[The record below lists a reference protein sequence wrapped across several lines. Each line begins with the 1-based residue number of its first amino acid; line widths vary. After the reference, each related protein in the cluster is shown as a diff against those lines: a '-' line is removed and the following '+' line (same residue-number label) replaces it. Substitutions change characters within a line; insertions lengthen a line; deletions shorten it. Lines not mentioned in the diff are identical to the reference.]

1 MFRASPVFQRNYAS
15 AKPKV
20 VNQGGTSSGKTVSIL
35 QVLFVLLAATPN
47 LVATVVGQDIPNLK
61 KGAIRDAQN
70 IVRGSEQL
78 QQLLAKPFNKSERI
92 YEYHNGSLLEFTS
105 YDDYQDAKSG
115 KRDYLFINEANG
127 IEYAVVKE
135 LMLRTR
141 IRTFIDYNPNAEF
154 WAHELHGQPDT
165 EVIISDHRHNPFL
178 SEAEHAKIEA
188 LKTEDL
194 ELWRVYARGKT
205 GRIHG
210 LVFTK
215 WSPCEEIPDG
225 AKFLGRG
232 IDFGFTNDPT
242 TAIDVYLQ
250 NGELWLDELLYET
263 GLTNSD
269 IDKRL
274 LVEDSGSRRLR
285 TIADSAEPK
294 SIEDLRRMGYTR
306 IEGAVKGPDSVRN
319 GIDILKRYHLNV
331 TRRSTKLLKELA
343 NYKYRVDR
351 ATGKTT
357 NEPVDAFNHCIDPV
371 RYVALNVI
379 GKPEAAPITTYQ
391 SFKPL

>member
-1 MFRASPVFQRNYAS
+1 MFFKASPVFDRNYAS
-15 AKPKV
+15 AKPTV

-35 QVLFVLLAATPN
+35 QVLFVVLAASAN

-70 IVRGSEQL
+70 IVRSSEHL
-78 QQLLAKPFNKSERI
+78 QTHLKGYNKSDRI
-92 YEYHNGSLLEFTS
+92 YEYRNGSLMEFTS

-127 IEYAVVKE
+127 IDKPIVEE

-154 WAHELHGQPDT
+154 WAHDLHGQPDV

-178 SEAEHAKIEA
+178 SPAEHTKIEA
-188 LKTEDL
+188 LKTKDL
-194 ELWRVYARGKT
+194 ELWRVYARGMT
-205 GRIHG
+205 GRIEG
-210 LVFTK
+210 LVLTK
-215 WSPCEEIPDG
+215 WSICEEIPAG

-232 IDFGFTNDPT
+232 MDFGFTNDPT
-242 TAIDVYLQ
+242 TAIDVYMQ
-250 NGELWLDELLYET
+250 DGQLWLDEVLYET

-269 IDKRL
+269 IDLRL
-274 LVEDSGSRRLR
+274 LTDDLGARKLRL
-285 TIADSAEPK
+285 IADSAEPK
-294 SIEDLRRMGYTR
+294 SIEELRRLGYSK
-306 IEGAVKGPDSVRN
+306 IEGALKGPDSVRN

-331 TRRSTKLLKELA
+331 TRRSTNLRKELA
-343 NYKYRVDR
+343 NYKWYIDR
-351 ATGKTT
+351 KTGKTT

-371 RYVALNVI
+371 RYVALNCI
-379 GKPEAAPITTYQ
+379 GKPAGQPITTYQ
-391 SFKPL
+391 SFKPQ